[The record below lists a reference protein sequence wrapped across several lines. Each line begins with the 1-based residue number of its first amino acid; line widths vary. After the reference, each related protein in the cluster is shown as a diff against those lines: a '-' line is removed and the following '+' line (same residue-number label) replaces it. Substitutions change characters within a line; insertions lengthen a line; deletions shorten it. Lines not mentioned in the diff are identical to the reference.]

1 MISWGLFI
9 ISAILN
15 VFAAWYIRELLSQF
29 KYLDD
34 QFLGLSQTLKN
45 YKNHLGAVCELD
57 VFYGDETLGGL
68 MQHTKD
74 IDSEIDEFKQI
85 FPFEDNI
92 LEEVED
98 ADEQE

>member
-1 MISWGLFI
+1 M
-9 ISAILN
+9 
-15 VFAAWYIRELLSQF
+15 
-29 KYLDD
+29 
-34 QFLGLSQTLKN
+34 
-45 YKNHLGAVCELD
+45 CELD

>member
-1 MISWGLFI
+1 MISWSLFVV
-9 ISAILN
+9 SAILN

-34 QFLGLSQTLKN
+34 QFLHLSQILKN
-45 YKNHLGAVCELD
+45 YRNHLSTVYELD

-85 FPFEDNI
+85 FPFEDSI
-92 LEEVED
+92 FEEEEDVE
-98 ADEQE
+98 